1 MRPGEIHVTNRAVP
15 WTELVG
21 AIGEERLAEVRTSL
35 AERGTDGL
43 DRDAFLLD
51 PAAVNL
57 LRDLVPEGAPVEA
70 VIAWAALLHMMY
82 VAWARDWPVASVSAD
97 ALRAALERPSGL
109 APRTPPAVCYVQLP
123 ERLVWAEP
131 EPGAP
136 HEPMDGIF
144 LVAGQRLRAVA
155 VLGLRSGRDGFTTM
169 ESDLALPAAAPGTR
183 EGGSVPFASLLPGGD
198 LARLIGVAS
207 PHELGALALLAL
219 ATAEG

>member
-1 MRPGEIHVTNRAVP
+1 MTARLLP
-15 WTELVG
+15 WTELLN
-21 AIGEERLAEVRTSL
+21 AIGEARFEEVRASL
-35 AERGTDGL
+35 QARGTDDL

-57 LRDLVPEGAPVEA
+57 LRDLVPEDAPVEA

-82 VAWARDWPVASVSAD
+82 VAWARDWPVAPID
-97 ALRAALERPSGL
+97 AERLRAVLALPSDL

-123 ERLVWAEP
+123 ERLVWAAS

-144 LVAGQRLRAVA
+144 LVAGERLRAIA

-169 ESDLALPAAAPGTR
+169 ESDLALPAAAPGAR
-183 EGGSVPFASLLPGGD
+183 DDGSPPFASRLPGGD
-198 LARLIGVAS
+198 LARLFGVAS